1 MEMDLRDRNAMH
13 GAFRLS
19 DQAVNRKDILFHRV
33 RQRKMFS
40 DQMLDLV
47 QAAVMVIRVMGMTVG
62 MHVFRLLFPI
72 DRYRQ
77 MGTADP
83 APAYGLPGIRH
94 MGNTD
99 AVKLRKRLF
108 LIRHQ
113 FQQRRRQHIACCS
126 HITFQIQ

>member
-1 MEMDLRDRNAMH
+1 MH

-19 DQAVNRKDILFHRV
+19 DQAVNRKDILLHRV

-40 DQMLDLV
+40 DQMPDLM
-47 QAAVMVIRVMGMTVG
+47 QAAVMVVPAMRMMVG

-94 MGNTD
+94 IGNAD
-99 AVKLRKRLF
+99 AIQLRKGLL

-113 FQQRRRQHIACCS
+113 FQQRRRQHIPGRS
-126 HITFQIQ
+126 HITFQI

>member
-1 MEMDLRDRNAMH
+1 MH

-40 DQMLDLV
+40 DQMPDLV
-47 QAAVMVIRVMGMTVG
+47 QAVVMVIRVMRMTA
-62 MHVFRLLFPI
+62 MHGFRLFFPI

-83 APAYGLPGIRH
+83 APAYGFTGIRH
-94 MGNTD
+94 AGNPD
-99 AVKLRKRLF
+99 AIQLRKGFL

-113 FQQRRRQHIACCS
+113 FQQRRRQHIPGRS
-126 HITFQIQ
+126 HITFQI